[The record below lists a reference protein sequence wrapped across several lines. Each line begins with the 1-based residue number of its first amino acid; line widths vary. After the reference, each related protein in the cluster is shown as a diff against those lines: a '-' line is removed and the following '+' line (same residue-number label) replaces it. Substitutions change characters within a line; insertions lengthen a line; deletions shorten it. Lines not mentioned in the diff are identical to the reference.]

1 MFTIKSLRSGKN
13 AVYVKNDAR
22 GRNLVSELLYANEG
36 RLGKHTSLKVKP
48 LTSGKIAIYIENSM
62 LGRELVSTALS
73 LITANPT
80 RVPYALG
87 PVEDEFD
94 GMEFED
100 DEFDDDIEEAEFDHD
115 AAEVEALERFEMKCC
130 TKCGQWKGLDSFY
143 RQRDGLYGRRGDCI
157 ECYKHVRTPT
167 EKAKQSSSEPVTV
180 FLAEDGSVYATYKG
194 EEVARCSGGS
204 FDENYQ
210 MLKKTVQ
217 RVLSGHKIK
226 LDASAFG
233 ALCEGLPY

>member
-1 MFTIKSLRSGKN
+1 MFTIKSLKSGKN
-13 AVYVKNDAR
+13 AVYVENNPR
-22 GRNLVSELLYANEG
+22 GRTLVYSVLAANEQVG
-36 RLGKHTSLKVKP
+36 DSIRIKP
-48 LTSGKIAIYIENSM
+48 LSSGKIAMYLNNDQR
-62 LGRELVSTALS
+62 GRGLVSTLFEAS
-73 LITANPT
+73 IVP
-80 RVPYALG
+80 RMPYALD

-94 GMEFED
+94 DMEFED
-100 DEFDDDIEEAEFDHD
+100 DEFDDDIEEAEFDDDD

-167 EKAKQSSSEPVTV
+167 EKAKQSSSEPVV
-180 FLAEDGSVYATYKG
+180 IYLAEDGSVFATYKG
-194 EEVARCSGGS
+194 EEVARCSGGT

-210 MLKKTVQ
+210 MLKKTIQ

-226 LDASAFG
+226 LDASVFD

>member
-1 MFTIKSLRSGKN
+1 MFTIKSLKSGKN
-13 AVYVKNDAR
+13 AVYVENNPG
-22 GRNLVSELLYANEG
+22 GRTLVSSVLAANERVG
-36 RLGKHTSLKVKP
+36 DSIRIKP
-48 LTSGKIAIYIENSM
+48 LSSGKIAMYLNNDHR
-62 LGRELVSTALS
+62 GRGLVSTLFEA
-73 LITANPT
+73 TVAP

-100 DEFDDDIEEAEFDHD
+100 DEFDDDIEEAEFDDD
-115 AAEVEALERFEMKCC
+115 ATEVEALERFEMKCC

-157 ECYKHVRTPT
+157 ECYKHVRTPAQR
-167 EKAKQSSSEPVTV
+167 AKQSSTEPVTI
-180 FLAEDGSVYATYKG
+180 FLAEDGSVFATYKG